1 MLEKIA
7 KLCTKHGFVFPV
19 ESRVNGSL
27 LTCYDFGP
35 MGAAF
40 SSNILKEWWDS
51 VVLNK
56 PSIYPVINTA
66 QTSCPDSVPIGMD
79 KENPLFLPPSLAKG
93 TLLWYPYVFSEMNH
107 RLPLGIV
114 QCGKCFT
121 RENIDQSKFIYQS
134 SVFTQLLLQ
143 YFVSPKD
150 TNKWFGYWVQERLN
164 WWRTV
169 TTGKKSVVPQLIES
183 STILEQA
190 MLAYLVDSYE
200 EGVKNSDTKEM
211 KKVIH
216 LHPRLAPYKVA
227 VATVHSQDHSTSEMR
242 EVADY
247 VGLLLSESGI
257 MALHLKESTL
267 DSIYTKMDESGIPY
281 CVIIDEK
288 TFINGV
294 VSLRSRDTSLKD
306 QLHLSDV
313 NWCLVKI
320 LETY

>member
-164 WWRTV
+164 WWRTFSKYPPNFITADEEENEDLHQQQICIKFAFPWGLDNVETITVKRVETIGELDTLSQV

-211 KKVIH
+211 KKV
-216 LHPRLAPYKVA
+216 
-227 VATVHSQDHSTSEMR
+227 S
-242 EVADY
+242 
-247 VGLLLSESGI
+247 
-257 MALHLKESTL
+257 
-267 DSIYTKMDESGIPY
+267 SI
-281 CVIIDEK
+281 
-288 TFINGV
+288 
-294 VSLRSRDTSLKD
+294 
-306 QLHLSDV
+306 
-313 NWCLVKI
+313 
-320 LETY
+320 